1 MITVIDLN
9 FLGVEKAIA
18 AFLVKTSEGPIL
30 IETGPHSV
38 LPHLE
43 KAIQKEGFELAD
55 IKKVFL
61 THIHLDHAG
70 AAWHFADLGA
80 EIYLHPFG
88 VRHMNAPAK
97 LMESARRIYK
107 DDMDRLWGEMREI
120 PMEKLKA
127 TEHEAEIQSGDTTI
141 KAWHTPGHAV
151 HHIAWQIGELLFTG
165 DVAGVRINKQMPV
178 PPCPPPDINI
188 EDWKN
193 SIQLIK
199 KLEVSQLYLTHFG
212 LVEDIEPHLNQLEV
226 YLDDWA
232 NWMKPRFEN
241 GEAPKEITPIFQEYV
256 RNQLLENGV
265 NPSDLDKYEAANPTW
280 MSVAGLMRYWKKKLE
295 G

>member
-1 MITVIDLN
+1 
-9 FLGVEKAIA
+9 
-18 AFLVKTSEGPIL
+18 
-30 IETGPHSV
+30 
-38 LPHLE
+38 
-43 KAIQKEGFELAD
+43 
-55 IKKVFL
+55 
-61 THIHLDHAG
+61 
-70 AAWHFADLGA
+70 
-80 EIYLHPFG
+80 
-88 VRHMNAPAK
+88 MNAPEK
-97 LMESARRIYK
+97 LMESARRIYR
-107 DDMDRLWGEMREI
+107 DDMDRLWGEMRKI

-127 TEHEAEIQSGDTTI
+127 TKHKVEIQSGDTII

-151 HHIAWQIGELLFTG
+151 HHIAWQIGEVLFTG
-165 DVAGVRINKQMPV
+165 DVAGVRINQQMPV

-199 KLEVSQLYLTHFG
+199 DLEVKQLYLTHFG

-241 GEAPKEITPIFQEYV
+241 EEDPKEITPIFQEYV

-265 NPSDLDKYEAANPTW
+265 NAADLDKYEAANPIW
-280 MSVAGLMRYWKKKLE
+280 MSVAGLLRYWKKKDDC
-295 G
+295 